1 MSKKEQES
9 FNDDLTSGSDG
20 VTRGDELVEILHPI
34 IQSLVQFFNQRNQ
47 TSCPP
52 ELLSLLQDPSQ
63 LHPLLSPSLPQ
74 TGQGVEDL
82 ARTCSTLLQHTINTA
97 SPTFLDKLWSASSPP
112 GIGADLLLSAI
123 NGNAHVL
130 RVSPALTTIE
140 KHLSKQLA
148 CLFGLNGPYSG
159 GVTMPGGAGANLTAL
174 LTARNARFPSIRSS
188 GLTTKT
194 PSNMTQLKIFTSE
207 AAHYS
212 IANAAQIIG
221 LGSTTGVHRIP
232 TTRMGQMDLDAL
244 EAALAAAATTKVIP
258 LCIIATAGTT
268 VRGAYDPLKQ
278 IGQLARRYNAWF
290 HIDACWGGAAVF
302 SESLREK
309 YLAGCELADSISFN
323 PHKMLGVPQICS
335 FLLAA
340 DLRWLWGAN
349 RQEEAAYLFHG
360 GDNTSDTSS
369 NTSSSLMLSGRPAVK
384 EGGKEEE
391 EKKGWRHE
399 SSPLLRNAPD
409 PSEIYDLAAFT
420 PQCGRRPDAL
430 KLYFHWRYYGTEG
443 IAKHVEVAFQSA
455 RYLGRLVKGTGKF
468 RLVGSILDDGGDD
481 GISCAQVCFYY
492 RHPSSSSSSSSSAA
506 AALRESIEDHTTR
519 NTHFT
524 RRLSAGLLARGWMV
538 DYAPGTGR
546 FGDHGEFLRVVCNR
560 STTREVVEKLVK
572 VLMEVVRGMEEEER
586 RGVRS
591 RL

>member
-1 MSKKEQES
+1 MSKKEEES

-20 VTRGDELVEILHPI
+20 VTRGDELVEGKQILHPI

-140 KHLSKQLA
+140 KHLGKQLA

-174 LTARNARFPSIRSS
+174 LTARNARFPSIRSC
-188 GLTTKT
+188 GLTTT
-194 PSNMTQLKIFTSE
+194 TTTTTQLKIFTSE

-232 TTRMGQMDLDAL
+232 TTRTGQMDLDAL
-244 EAALAAAATTKVIP
+244 EAALAATTVTP

-278 IGQLARRYNAWF
+278 IGHLARRYNAWF

-302 SESLREK
+302 SESLRKK

-360 GDNTSDTSS
+360 GDDTSIPSSS
-369 NTSSSLMLSGRPAVK
+369 NTSSSLMSSGRPAVK
-384 EGGKEEE
+384 EEE
-391 EKKGWRHE
+391 EKKDWRDE

-443 IAKHVEVAFQSA
+443 IAKHVEMAFESA

-468 RLVGSILDDGGDD
+468 RLVGSIQDDHDHGDGDDGES

-492 RHPSSSSSSSSSAA
+492 RVPLSSSSS
-506 AALRESIEDHTTR
+506 RESIEDHATR
-519 NTHFT
+519 NTDFT

-560 STTREVVEKLVK
+560 STTREVVEKLVE

>member
-1 MSKKEQES
+1 MSKKAEES
-9 FNDDLTSGSDG
+9 IYDDKQTSGSDG

-140 KHLSKQLA
+140 KHLGKQLA

-174 LTARNARFPSIRSS
+174 LTARNARFPSIRSC

-232 TTRMGQMDLDAL
+232 TTRTGQMDLDAL
-244 EAALAAAATTKVIP
+244 EAALAAAATTKITP

-268 VRGAYDPLKQ
+268 VRGAYDPLRE
-278 IGQLARRYNAWF
+278 IGHLARRYNAWF

-302 SESLREK
+302 SESLRKK
-309 YLAGCELADSISFN
+309 YLAGCDLADSISFN

-360 GDNTSDTSS
+360 GDTSIPSSS
-369 NTSSSLMLSGRPAVK
+369 NTSSSLVSSGRPAVK
-384 EGGKEEE
+384 EKEGGK
-391 EKKGWRHE
+391 GNWRDE
-399 SSPLLRNAPD
+399 SSPLLQNAPD

-443 IAKHVEVAFQSA
+443 IAKHVEMAFESA
-455 RYLGRLVKGTGKF
+455 RYLGRLVRRTGKF
-468 RLVGSILDDGGDD
+468 RLVGSIDDDDGES

-492 RHPSSSSSSSSSAA
+492 RDPLSSSSSSSP
-506 AALRESIEDHTTR
+506 RESIEVSASR
-519 NTHFT
+519 NTQFT